1 MKTFTRYH
9 SSSLRKGRF
18 SEPGR
23 AYVITTVCQC
33 RHPFFNDFSNARILI
48 NALRMSDILGR
59 TRTCCFVV
67 MPDHLHWL
75 FVLGD
80 LSDRSQTVHAVKSI
94 SSRHIGR
101 SPWQRGFHDHAI
113 RDEED
118 IKPIARYIIANPI
131 RAGIVRTLRDY
142 SHWDAAWI

>member
-9 SSSLRKGRF
+9 TSNLRKGRF

-23 AYVITTVCQC
+23 AYVITAIC
-33 RHPFFNDFSNARILI
+33 RNRYPHFKDFYTARILI
-48 NALRMSDILGR
+48 NVLRTSDFLGK
-59 TRTCCFVV
+59 TNTFCFVV

-80 LSDRSQTVHAVKSI
+80 SSDLSQTVHAVKSI
-94 SSRHIGR
+94 SSRRMGN
-101 SPWQRGFHDHAI
+101 SLWQRGFHDHAI

-118 IKPIARYIIANPI
+118 IKPLARYIVANPL
-131 RAGIVRTLRDY
+131 RAGIVHSLRDY